1 GGVTLADGMECYEES
16 GVGSTA
22 VDGQGTRIND
32 IPDALSLPAGRFSCT
47 AAQVVYQSRESLYG
61 CTRAPSF
68 NSSFYTP
75 GVSNISI
82 TAGRSCGFTALAGQ
96 RHSFAQQNIG
106 NSGQHPV
113 VARLLPAIASRAP

>member
-1 GGVTLADGMECYEES
+1 MERYGES
-16 GVGSTA
+16 GGGSTA

-32 IPDALSLPAGRFSCT
+32 FPDALSGPAGRFSCT

-61 CTRAPSF
+61 RTRAPSF
-68 NSSFYTP
+68 NTSFYTP
-75 GVSNISI
+75 GVSNISISI

-113 VARLLPAIASRAP
+113 VARLLSAIAGRAPDS